1 MPSFLFGNLGEG
13 SERTLPKELPLGVV
27 KGRERKIGAG
37 LVLRQPPPFQRDLL
51 QGDDIVPAGAVR

>member
-13 SERTLPKELPLGVV
+13 SGRALPKKLPLGVG
-27 KGRERKIGAG
+27 KGRERELGAV
-37 LVLRQPPPFQRDLL
+37 LVFRQPPLFQGDLL